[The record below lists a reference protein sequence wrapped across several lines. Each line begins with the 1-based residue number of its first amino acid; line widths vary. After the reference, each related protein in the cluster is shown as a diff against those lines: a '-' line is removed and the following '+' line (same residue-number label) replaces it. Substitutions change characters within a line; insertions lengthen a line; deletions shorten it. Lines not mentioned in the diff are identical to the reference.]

1 MLANNINPNQSVD
14 AQADLALL
22 QSYRKVIFYLEV
34 LFDTSLNEIIYTNL
48 GIKKVIKLIIVCFV
62 CVEVL
67 GPSQPSGVMLSGV
80 SLPNHTFTGQA

>member
-22 QSYRKVIFYLEV
+22 QSYHKVIFYLKV
-34 LFDTSLNEIIYTNL
+34 LFDTSLNEITHTNL
-48 GIKKVIKLIIVCFV
+48 GIKLIIVCFV

-67 GPSQPSGVMLSGV
+67 GPSQPSGVMSSGV